1 VTPDADEAVDRRG
14 RCRVNTDPE
23 AAYRLHMAVAGG
35 GSLKKTVCRMLDEMF
50 GKREW
55 DTSLLLY
62 VDELIERMQ
71 PGDPIE
77 EMHVIQMAL
86 THARVLRLSALATCA
101 TEPGEMETLHGYA
114 DKAANT
120 FRRGMLA
127 LAEYRKP
134 PRGSDRFTAIRQANI
149 AGQQMVVNGPD
160 AAAQPRE
167 KSQTAT
173 NEQGFEHGNTE
184 TQPNPTLSPEPG
196 DAGIA
201 PCDRRAEQA
210 VGAIDATANAG
221 GKGEVEPQRPEAR
234 RTLSGG

>member
-1 VTPDADEAVDRRG
+1 MTEPTRHRVTGTKTPAEELGGEASVTPNAGEAVERRG
-14 RCRVNTDPE
+14 GCRVNADPK

-35 GSLKKTVCRMLDEMF
+35 GSLKQTVSKMLDEMF

-62 VDELIERMQ
+62 VDELLERMQ
-71 PGDPIE
+71 PRDPIE

-86 THARVLRLSALATCA
+86 THSRVLRLSTLANRA
-101 TEPGEMETLHGYA
+101 TDLGEMETLHGYA

-149 AGQQMVVNGPD
+149 AGQQVVVNREETN
-160 AAAQPRE
+160 PRRDSE
-167 KSQTAT
+167 TAT
-173 NEQGFEHGNTE
+173 NEHGC
-184 TQPNPTLSPEPG
+184 S
-196 DAGIA
+196 D
-201 PCDRRAEQA
+201 DY
-210 VGAIDATANAG
+210 TA
-221 GKGEVEPQRPEAR
+221 
-234 RTLSGG
+234 